1 MSATTAPIEAS
12 FSYWLALS
20 LHNRFNN
27 EADAVRLVVTPNEQ
41 DEAHVA
47 VQLLDRVVLQMT
59 LQEAI
64 AVAYMLHDVIT
75 TAAPAA
81 KELLPH

>member
-1 MSATTAPIEAS
+1 MTTTSTPIEAS
-12 FSYWLALS
+12 ASYWLALN
-20 LHNRFNN
+20 LHNRVDN

-75 TAAPAA
+75 TAAPVA